1 MKYTKK
7 INDDTFITIEQKD
20 FDNFA
25 PHSLSEAF
33 FMWLKITIG
42 SIIGILLISGL
53 GMLLEFIFE

>member
-7 INDDTFITIEQKD
+7 ISDKSYITIEQED
-20 FDNFA
+20 FERFA
-25 PHSLSEAF
+25 PRSLSEAF

-53 GMLLEFIFE
+53 GMLLEFIF